1 MHSTSCTCTVL
12 KKQVLSTGPPW
23 EVKVSSASDLEEQII
38 RLEKVVIEI
47 LSVFKSMPE
56 VGNWRVEEFQDMI
69 EKIKDKRGWI

>member
-1 MHSTSCTCTVL
+1 M
-12 KKQVLSTGPPW
+12 
-23 EVKVSSASDLEEQII
+23 SSARDLEEQII